1 MSEKPPATR
10 TLILAPNGRDAVVAK
25 GLLRD
30 AKLSADI
37 CIDVG
42 ELLQELKRGADTAIV
57 TEEAAAV
64 PNATALLNHARAFR
78 P

>member
-1 MSEKPPATR
+1 MSEKPQATR

-37 CIDVG
+37 CIDVSD
-42 ELLQELKRGADTAIV
+42 LVQELGGGAERTWK
-57 TEEAAAV
+57 
-64 PNATALLNHARAFR
+64 PR
-78 P
+78 